1 MFTGGTKK
9 KDKKIM
15 NSIFSMDDIFDENIN
30 NNININTSKNNNNI
44 ININNSN
51 NKSTN
56 SDSQNSDNDNLFGFE
71 NIEAPKEEEFGDF
84 RIIISSTF
92 TSKVSKELS
101 KSKTFQNNVDL
112 LNLIIV
118 NKNNKIKKK
127 LPNLKSYITSIYYTK
142 NNTKDKFN
150 KKTFK
155 SPCQIYDT
163 ITKEIIS
170 NSDINFSKNSFIY
183 MSYRSDFENLCN
195 LGCGNFTSDCGWG
208 CMLRCCQMMLS
219 RGIIKKELYNDKNIT
234 SANILELKKE
244 VLALFSDKFILIRKL
259 KNNKFLSHFYEKYK
273 SKQDVYE
280 LIPPYSIYTLC
291 KLNNSAGSYTSDMKM
306 IKSFIEINRQVFNDE
321 YKIVHFGDGT
331 ISRQKLLETFCIK
344 RNLLEKENEY
354 KNIKINPMTN
364 NQELNEINN
373 INIEDPI
380 NTINVFDY
388 FGVEYCFAKGG
399 FVFISFRLGL
409 RDLDENYYDF
419 IPLLFTKFHN
429 NIGFVSGKRNKAFY
443 FIGFNG
449 DNKLIYADPHL
460 NQKADNDDISSYEIK
475 DLYLL
480 KIKDLSSG
488 ITIGININN
497 STDFQMLISDLQ
509 WFNKNYSMIIKFK

>member
-1 MFTGGTKK
+1 
-9 KDKKIM
+9 
-15 NSIFSMDDIFDENIN
+15 
-30 NNININTSKNNNNI
+30 
-44 ININNSN
+44 
-51 NKSTN
+51 
-56 SDSQNSDNDNLFGFE
+56 
-71 NIEAPKEEEFGDF
+71 
-84 RIIISSTF
+84 
-92 TSKVSKELS
+92 
-101 KSKTFQNNVDL
+101 
-112 LNLIIV
+112 
-118 NKNNKIKKK
+118 
-127 LPNLKSYITSIYYTK
+127 
-142 NNTKDKFN
+142 
-150 KKTFK
+150 
-155 SPCQIYDT
+155 
-163 ITKEIIS
+163 
-170 NSDINFSKNSFIY
+170 
-183 MSYRSDFENLCN
+183 
-195 LGCGNFTSDCGWG
+195 
-208 CMLRCCQMMLS
+208 MLS

-388 FGVEYCFAKGG
+388 FGVEYYNFPVK
-399 FVFISFRLGL
+399 I
-409 RDLDENYYDF
+409 
-419 IPLLFTKFHN
+419 
-429 NIGFVSGKRNKAFY
+429 AF
-443 FIGFNG
+443 
-449 DNKLIYADPHL
+449 D
-460 NQKADNDDISSYEIK
+460 
-475 DLYLL
+475 
-480 KIKDLSSG
+480 
-488 ITIGININN
+488 
-497 STDFQMLISDLQ
+497 
-509 WFNKNYSMIIKFK
+509 